1 MLLFEKIKIGIS
13 TGKPYVYIFI
23 FISFMY
29 DNLRLK
35 IYNIILIFKIWCF
48 IQSL

>member
-13 TGKPYVYIFI
+13 TGNPYVCIFI

-35 IYNIILIFKIWCF
+35 IYINI
-48 IQSL
+48 